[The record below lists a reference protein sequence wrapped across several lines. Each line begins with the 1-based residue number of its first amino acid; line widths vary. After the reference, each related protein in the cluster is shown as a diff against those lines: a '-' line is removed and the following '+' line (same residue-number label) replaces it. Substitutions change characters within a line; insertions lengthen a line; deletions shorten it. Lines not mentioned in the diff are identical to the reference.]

1 MKIRRSLL
9 EQKTTSNS
17 NSSKIVPQGAC
28 DVNPSGSDHPC
39 GDVISVDPC
48 CGLKSGRQRVD
59 KVEPEANSCKP
70 ETRSRRLASRKL
82 PADTSPGMHILA
94 AGSVTQDRF
103 Q

>member
-9 EQKTTSNS
+9 DQKTTSNN

-28 DVNPSGSDHPC
+28 DVSGSDHPC
-39 GDVISVDPC
+39 SDVISVDPC

-59 KVEPEANSCKP
+59 KVEPEVNSCKP

-82 PADTSPGMHILA
+82 PANTSSGMHILT
-94 AGSVTQDRF
+94 AGRIEQVGF
-103 Q
+103 